1 MKNPVLFLAVVFF
14 MVLLSAVSVLAIPVQ
29 RLTIT
34 DWDYA
39 VNDPSN
45 VIPTVYRQ
53 VNMDLIMG
61 TYQGAATLDTNGY
74 ADKSSG
80 ILGGDLDQGGTYF
93 PYGIYT
99 TSTPYGAQPPGGAF
113 LQPSGE
119 VNGGALTLN
128 LDAFTLYSHD
138 VPGNLL
144 LLSMG
149 PYRSRGDFQHY
160 DITTA
165 YDATTGFFTADWY
178 NVWTGDWGPDQY
190 RYWHLE
196 GTVHLVPEPSSLILL
211 GSGLAGLLGVVRRM
225 RR

>member
-93 PYGIYT
+93 PI
-99 TSTPYGAQPPGGAF
+99 
-113 LQPSGE
+113 
-119 VNGGALTLN
+119 
-128 LDAFTLYSHD
+128 
-138 VPGNLL
+138 
-144 LLSMG
+144 
-149 PYRSRGDFQHY
+149 
-160 DITTA
+160 
-165 YDATTGFFTADWY
+165 
-178 NVWTGDWGPDQY
+178 
-190 RYWHLE
+190 WHLYYIDALWRSASRWSFSA
-196 GTVHLVPEPSSLILL
+196 TQ
-211 GSGLAGLLGVVRRM
+211 R
-225 RR
+225 